1 MVASFRLAFGYVL
14 TKSKR
19 VFILLGGE
27 MPGGESLIKY
37 FSDTGVSSVH
47 TCRPGMALLSI
58 AVIIYEGDQGLVHG
72 LN

>member
-27 MPGGESLIKY
+27 MPGGESLI
-37 FSDTGVSSVH
+37 
-47 TCRPGMALLSI
+47 
-58 AVIIYEGDQGLVHG
+58 E
-72 LN
+72 